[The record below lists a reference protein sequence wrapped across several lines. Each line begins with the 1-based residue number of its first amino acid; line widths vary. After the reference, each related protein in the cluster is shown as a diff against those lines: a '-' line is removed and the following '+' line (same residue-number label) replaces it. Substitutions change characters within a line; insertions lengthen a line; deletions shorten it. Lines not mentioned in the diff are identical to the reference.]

1 MMPPPRYHFPV
12 VDQPA
17 RPWPGQTLQAR
28 RFISGKMSQIARFA
42 SLETPPFRSLE
53 VGSCLGFG
61 AWSCRSSWELP
72 TVMLPKKTLN
82 QRRFSTVFGRRFGV
96 PCLLLFH
103 LIMCFFF
110 GGGFGQ
116 VWNLTKFDLGFLFE
130 QLGGCSFTC
139 PLSSTDALAPG
150 GLDSERNPLMK
161 ENVLSYE
168 SGTPIESQTGPQTK
182 NQLIHP
188 GLNGYMFLFIY
199 K

>member
-1 MMPPPRYHFPV
+1 M
-12 VDQPA
+12 
-17 RPWPGQTLQAR
+17 
-28 RFISGKMSQIARFA
+28 
-42 SLETPPFRSLE
+42 
-53 VGSCLGFG
+53 
-61 AWSCRSSWELP
+61 
-72 TVMLPKKTLN
+72 
-82 QRRFSTVFGRRFGV
+82 
-96 PCLLLFH
+96 
-103 LIMCFFF
+103 
-110 GGGFGQ
+110 
-116 VWNLTKFDLGFLFE
+116 WNLTKFDLGFLFE